1 MKKISIILVA
11 LFAALSTFAAKETA
25 PTDADLADYYQKG
38 QLCVCVYFEEEVCND
53 VVFAGSYNNWATD
66 DVSALAKFETVTGF
80 DGWYVVAVTDSTLI
94 KDPAGSIKGKPVQ
107 LTKDGKFDWDY
118 QTGDV
123 DSWTLVRG
131 TVTIKGGYPGEADL
145 QDFSTA
151 APVVL
156 ISSYFKNHNSPCV
169 AEIRHDYTVYLKAPI
184 CADAESNYFS
194 PAIIGSFNGWSE
206 GVAMELDEETMEYS
220 YTFNDKEGGQFKF
233 KAFGDT
239 DWSNQIQ
246 ILGKDSTG
254 ADIWEDNQNIT
265 LTADTVVHV
274 DYSAG
279 RYTLCVEETAV
290 DNTGVE
296 KVAAF
301 KYYDAARGQ
310 LIIIKGDERYNVL
323 GTKVE

>member
-1 MKKISIILVA
+1 MKKISIIMVA
-11 LFAALSTFAAKETA
+11 LFAALSTFAAKETV
-25 PTDADLADYYQKG
+25 PTDADLADYYLKG

-53 VVFAGSYNNWATD
+53 VVFVGSYNGWVTD
-66 DVSALAKFETVTGF
+66 DVSTLAKFETVTGF

-94 KDPAGSIKGKPVQ
+94 KDPTGSIQGKPVQ

-131 TVTIKGGYPGEADL
+131 TVTIEAGYSGEANL
-145 QDFSTA
+145 QGYSTA

-169 AEIRHDYTVYLKAPI
+169 AEIRHDYTVNLKAPI
-184 CADAESNYFS
+184 CADAESNYFA

-206 GVAMELDEETMEYS
+206 GVAMELNEETMVYS
-220 YTFNDKEGGQFKF
+220 YTFNDKEGGAFKF
-233 KAFGDT
+233 KALGDT

-246 ILGKDSTG
+246 ILVKDSTG
-254 ADIWEDNQNIT
+254 ADIWEDNPNIT
-265 LTADTVVHV
+265 LTADSVVDV

-279 RYTLCVEETAV
+279 RYTQCVEETAV
-290 DNTGVE
+290 DNIGVE

-310 LIIIKGDERYNVL
+310 LIIVKGDERYNVL